1 MCHLKRKKDAKVT
14 AKNAT
19 KETENRRKSMKMFM
33 CHLKRRENAKVTPKI
48 QQKKQKRR
56 GRA

>member
-1 MCHLKRKKDAKVT
+1 
-14 AKNAT
+14 
-19 KETENRRKSMKMFM
+19 MKMFM
-33 CHLKRRENAKVTPKI
+33 CHLKRTEDAKVTAKI